1 MAKFKA
7 GDKVRV
13 TADAASLE
21 EVGIYGPRGSRL
33 PGAEGTVQS
42 QAGAYYLV
50 TFAEDL
56 GGNWY
61 LGPSQFEAVA
71 VKVQKPKIARP
82 TKVKPKTAK
91 PAKVKPVKVGLASLA
106 DAIALYPQTRK
117 VLVHL
122 ERHGS
127 ISPLEAFGV
136 YRITRLAARIKEI
149 RNAGF
154 KVETNMKTDPTGTK
168 YAEYRLSHV

>member
-1 MAKFKA
+1 MAEYKV
-7 GDKVRV
+7 GDKVRIIN
-13 TADAASLE
+13 TDNGSPPHLLGCE
-21 EVGIYGPRGSRL
+21 GEVVS
-33 PGAEGTVQS
+33 V
-42 QAGAYYLV
+42 
-50 TFAEDL
+50 
-56 GGNWY
+56 GGN
-61 LGPSQFEAVA
+61 LLDVMFASEAYGRDTWCYNTSRVEA
-71 VKVQKPKIARP
+71 VKVQKPKVARP
-82 TKVKPKTAK
+82 TKVKPKVAK

-106 DAIALYPQTRK
+106 DAITLYPQTRK
-117 VLVHL
+117 VLSHL

-168 YAEYRLSHV
+168 YAEYRLSHA

>member
-1 MAKFKA
+1 MSRKFA
-7 GDKVRV
+7 DGSRVRV
-13 TADAASLE
+13 IADVKSLNN
-21 EVGIYGPRGSRL
+21 VGI
-33 PGAEGTVQS
+33 
-42 QAGAYYLV
+42 V
-50 TFAEDL
+50 TYAEDFAKGL
-56 GGNWY
+56 EGVVRTYDGSNLPYGIEIDGYGLWW
-61 LGPSQFEAVA
+61 FEARQLEA
-71 VKVQKPKIARP
+71 VKVQKPKVARP
-82 TKVKPKTAK
+82 TKVKPKVAK

-154 KVETNMKTDPTGTK
+154 KVVTNMKTDPTGTK

>member
-1 MAKFKA
+1 MAEIKK
-7 GDKVRV
+7 GDKVRI
-13 TADAASLE
+13 TADVAALIAVFIPPESARE
-21 EVGIYGPRGSRL
+21 IAGQEGIVTRVWSGGD
-33 PGAEGTVQS
+33 ADV
-42 QAGAYYLV
+42 LV
-50 TFAEDL
+50 DGQDTDWWVRAH
-56 GGNWY
+56 
-61 LGPSQFEAVA
+61 QIKA

-168 YAEYRLSHV
+168 YAEYRLSRV